1 MNSHLTVAQPREAAL
16 SHLCPAERLDEEA
29 KTLALEIS
37 RIITTTQPKSAEQL
51 AESIRKAELLI
62 VNGFN
67 RTLAEIAKAT
77 APASVA
83 ETKTELAL
91 LVGAF
96 PNASKGDLRIFGRM
110 LVEDVAAQRPSVAAL
125 SLACRRLRRTARFVP
140 TISEVLE
147 AIGTAEV
154 DVLLR
159 ARTLERFGPWLER
172 ARVVLPRM
180 QERERLEDEDR
191 HRRRQ
196 AYAEREKELAND
208 LPLGKGWRRPANHKG
223 G

>member
-37 RIITTTQPKSAEQL
+37 RITTTQPKSAEQL

-110 LVEDVAAQRPSVAAL
+110 LVEDVAAQRPSVTAL

-159 ARTLERFGPWLER
+159 ARTLERFGPWLKR
-172 ARVVLPRM
+172 AREVLPRM
-180 QERERLEDEDR
+180 QERERIEDEDR
-191 HRRRQ
+191 QRRRQ
-196 AYAEREKELAND
+196 AWLAEREKEFAD
-208 LPLGKGWRRPANHKG
+208 GRPF
-223 G
+223 

>member
-1 MNSHLTVAQPREAAL
+1 MNSHVTVAQPREAAL
-16 SHLCPAERLDEEA
+16 SHLCQAERLDEETKA
-29 KTLALEIS
+29 LALEIS
-37 RIITTTQPKSAEQL
+37 RITTTQPASAEQL
-51 AESIRKAELLI
+51 AESIRKAELL
-62 VNGFN
+62 VANGFD
-67 RTLAEIAKAT
+67 RTLAEITKAT
-77 APASVA
+77 SPASVA

-140 TISEVLE
+140 TIAEVLE
-147 AIGTAEV
+147 AIAAAEV

-172 ARVVLPRM
+172 AREVLPRM
-180 QERERLEDEDR
+180 QERERLEDQDMQ
-191 HRRRQ
+191 RRRQ
-196 AYAEREKELAND
+196 AYLAEREKEFAED
-208 LPLGKGWRRPANHKG
+208 MPF
-223 G
+223 